1 MCYRDVTLAS
11 IWLGVNYAKP
21 TLLNCRLE
29 QCIQSHHQPCCFSPC
44 PACLSTVPF
53 ILNHLCWWLA
63 AAPPPLPTQL
73 QPPTNLKRLRT
84 SSCRITGKLRTAS
97 PENDISTFIPTPTW
111 GSPRVS
117 DDQAAVAAAKLKGGN
132 AVSSSGRP
140 RRVSSLAVRAAT
152 AAALFDE
159 AAAAE
164 GCSAAAA
171 AAVNVSGVGSG
182 CADVPLTWQ
191 QQQQHLEKQ
200 KTFSGDGR
208 GGAPSAAAVAGLRSG
223 SGDISAGTSAGDA
236 ELQAAECD
244 PWVSQAALQ
253 RDCCCC

>member
-1 MCYRDVTLAS
+1 M
-11 IWLGVNYAKP
+11 
-21 TLLNCRLE
+21 
-29 QCIQSHHQPCCFSPC
+29 
-44 PACLSTVPF
+44 
-53 ILNHLCWWLA
+53 
-63 AAPPPLPTQL
+63 
-73 QPPTNLKRLRT
+73 
-84 SSCRITGKLRTAS
+84 
-97 PENDISTFIPTPTW
+97 
-111 GSPRVS
+111 S
-117 DDQAAVAAAKLKGGN
+117 DDQAAVAAAKLKGSN

-164 GCSAAAA
+164 AGSAAAL
-171 AAVNVSGVGSG
+171 VNVSGVGSG

-208 GGAPSAAAVAGLRSG
+208 GCAPSAAAVAGLRSG
-223 SGDISAGTSAGDA
+223 SADVSAGTSAGDA
-236 ELQAAECD
+236 ELHAAECN

-253 RDCCCC
+253 HDRCCC